1 MEPAS
6 TLVSAQW
13 QGTRSKAR
21 APKTVASSS
30 AWREKTTGCPTTLLS
45 RFANPSIADPLARLC
60 QRGSTKVSAY
70 LLPLLTLAVAG
81 WFRYPRAVDL
91 DGAPITV
98 VDARADRLQSLAQAG
113 GDDPRPLLTVRELFG
128 GLGDQSSRACIPA
141 SPKRAASHAARLPP

>member
-1 MEPAS
+1 
-6 TLVSAQW
+6 
-13 QGTRSKAR
+13 
-21 APKTVASSS
+21 
-30 AWREKTTGCPTTLLS
+30 
-45 RFANPSIADPLARLC
+45 
-60 QRGSTKVSAY
+60 VSAY

-128 GLGDQSSRACIPA
+128 DLGDTRRFVATLEYMLGSIDRDGLQATLHAFLPEQS
-141 SPKRAASHAARLPP
+141 